1 MYDGG
6 RDAALDVTVVDP
18 CQVATVAG
26 AAETPGH
33 AITFAHTRKVR
44 GAEEACQA
52 QGLAFLPLV
61 VESFGGWGEVA
72 RDVVRRLA
80 TALARQTG
88 KSEDETL
95 SHIWGRLAVILQGAN
110 ARILANRQPYHPPP
124 IIDGV
129 L

>member
-1 MYDGG
+1 M
-6 RDAALDVTVVDP
+6 
-18 CQVATVAG
+18 
-26 AAETPGH
+26 
-33 AITFAHTRKVR
+33 
-44 GAEEACQA
+44 
-52 QGLAFLPLV
+52 
-61 VESFGGWGEVA
+61 A

-95 SHIWGRLAVILQGAN
+95 SHVWGRLATILQRAN
-110 ARILANRQPYHPPP
+110 ARILANRQPYHPLP

>member
-1 MYDGG
+1 MIL
-6 RDAALDVTVVDP
+6 A
-18 CQVATVAG
+18 
-26 AAETPGH
+26 
-33 AITFAHTRKVR
+33 
-44 GAEEACQA
+44 QA

-95 SHIWGRLAVILQGAN
+95 SHVWGRLAIILQRAN
-110 ARILANRQPYHPPP
+110 ARILANRQPYYPPP
-124 IIDGV
+124 MIDGV
-129 L
+129 H

>member
-1 MYDGG
+1 MYNMTIKNTSL
-6 RDAALDVTVVDP
+6 R
-18 CQVATVAG
+18 
-26 AAETPGH
+26 
-33 AITFAHTRKVR
+33 
-44 GAEEACQA
+44 
-52 QGLAFLPLV
+52 
-61 VESFGGWGEVA
+61 VA

-95 SHIWGRLAVILQGAN
+95 SHVWGRLAIILQRAN

-129 L
+129 CESPSALPPTYRVFFLLVPPKKFKY